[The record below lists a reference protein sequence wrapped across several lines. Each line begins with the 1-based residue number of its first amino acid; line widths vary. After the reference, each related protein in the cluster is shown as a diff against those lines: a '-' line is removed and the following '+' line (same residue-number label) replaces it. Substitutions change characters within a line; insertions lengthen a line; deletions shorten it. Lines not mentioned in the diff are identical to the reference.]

1 MTLNRR
7 HNLCTPFEQQQQHRK
22 PKNTPSEK
30 KKENNLIFLAEGP
43 TVLVAVSYDAY
54 GDALYIVY
62 STVDFHLLVPF
73 RLCLVTKWEG

>member
-7 HNLCTPFEQQQQHRK
+7 HNLCAPIEHQQQHRK
-22 PKNTPSEK
+22 PKNTPSEE

-54 GDALYIVY
+54 GDALHIV
-62 STVDFHLLVPF
+62 F
-73 RLCLVTKWEG
+73 RPILPKFAKFGKL